1 LHRALLDSLSQ
12 ESATKVME
20 LQQKIQEEVTQQLEK
35 IQDPAA
41 ISPRLASKTK
51 EEIGY
56 KHSLEMLCVL
66 VVRCD
71 CAESSTSVFVFL
83 GLS

>member
-1 LHRALLDSLSQ
+1 M
-12 ESATKVME
+12 ME

-56 KHSLEMLCVL
+56 KHSLNRNAVRASRPLCL
-66 VVRCD
+66 C
-71 CAESSTSVFVFL
+71 
-83 GLS
+83 

>member
-1 LHRALLDSLSQ
+1 
-12 ESATKVME
+12 ME

-41 ISPRLASKTK
+41 VSPSLASKTK

-56 KHSLEMLCVL
+56 KHSLN
-66 VVRCD
+66 
-71 CAESSTSVFVFL
+71 
-83 GLS
+83 

>member
-1 LHRALLDSLSQ
+1 VNSTLRRALLDSLSQ
-12 ESATKVME
+12 ESADKVME

-41 ISPRLASKTK
+41 VSPSLASKTK

-56 KHSLEMLCVL
+56 KHSLN
-66 VVRCD
+66 
-71 CAESSTSVFVFL
+71 
-83 GLS
+83 